1 MRGGSVAMYD
11 EPLVSSLKSIVGS
24 DFVICHPDDLIVY
37 EYDGSVDKAIPDVV
51 VLPETTAQIS
61 SILSLAHEKN
71 IPVVCRGA
79 GTGLSG
85 GSIAT
90 HGGVQISLSRMT
102 RILEIDP
109 LNLTA
114 LVEPGVINLD
124 ITKAVAKHSLYYSPD
139 PSSQKSCTIGGNV
152 AENAGGPHC
161 LKYGVTTNHVLGME
175 VVLEDG
181 KVVELGGYPE
191 AQPGYDLRGAFIG
204 GEGTL
209 GIATKVLVRLSRK
222 PSITRT
228 FMAIFADLDSASTA
242 VTQIIG
248 ARIVPAALE
257 MIDALAIKAIENARP
272 MGYPRDAGAV
282 LLIEIEGLAED
293 VNEESEAITSI
304 CEELGVREIRYSEL
318 AEERERLWA
327 GRKGAFAALGSLAP
341 NYYLVDGVV
350 PRTRL
355 PDVLQKIAK
364 ICSDLDL
371 PVANVF
377 HAGDGNL
384 HPLIAFDERQ
394 PGSSAKALQA
404 GEAILELCI
413 EAGGVLTGEHG
424 VGIEKKEYMPLMFT
438 PDDLSIMKAF
448 KQAFSPK
455 SLLNPG
461 KIFPDGKKPTQK
473 ASIRVGSFSTTDSDV
488 WI

>member
-1 MRGGSVAMYD
+1 MSKGKVSMYD
-11 EPLVSSLKSIVGS
+11 EPLISSLKSIVGD
-24 DFVICHPDDLIVY
+24 DFVIYHPDDLIVY
-37 EYDGSVDKAIPDVV
+37 EYDGGVDKAIPDVV
-51 VLPETTAQIS
+51 VLPNSTAQIS
-61 SILSLAHEKN
+61 SILSLTHKKN

-85 GSIAT
+85 GSIAI
-90 HGGVQISLSRMT
+90 HGGVQISVSRMT
-102 RILEIDP
+102 SILEIDP
-109 LNLTA
+109 FNLTA

-124 ITKAVAKHSLYYSPD
+124 ITKAVAKHSLYYAPD

-161 LKYGVTTNHVLGME
+161 LKYGVTTNHVFGME

-181 KVVELGGYPE
+181 TVVDLGGYPE

-209 GIATKVLVRLSRK
+209 GIATKILVRLSRK
-222 PSITRT
+222 PLITRT
-228 FMAIFADLDSASTA
+228 FMAIFAGLDTASTA

-257 MIDALAIKAIENARP
+257 MIDALAIQAIENARP
-272 MGYPRDAGAV
+272 MGYPKDAGAV

-293 VNEESEAITSI
+293 VSEESDAITSI

-318 AEERERLWA
+318 GEERERLWA
-327 GRKGAFAALGSLAP
+327 GRKGAFAALGSIAP

-350 PRTRL
+350 PRTKL
-355 PDVLQKIAK
+355 PEVLQKIAK
-364 ICSDLDL
+364 ICADLEL
-371 PVANVF
+371 SVANVF

-384 HPLIAFDERQ
+384 HPLIAFDERE
-394 PGSSAKALQA
+394 PGSSAKALKA
-404 GEAILELCI
+404 GEAILQLCI

-424 VGIEKKEYMPLMFT
+424 VGTEKKEYMPLMFT
-438 PDDLSIMKAF
+438 PDDLSMMKAF
-448 KQAFSPK
+448 KQAFAPRG
-455 SLLNPG
+455 LLNPG
-461 KIFPDGKKPTQK
+461 KIFPDGKKPTQQN
-473 ASIRVGSFSTTDSDV
+473 SLRVGSFAQTDSDV

>member
-1 MRGGSVAMYD
+1 M
-11 EPLVSSLKSIVGS
+11 
-24 DFVICHPDDLIVY
+24 
-37 EYDGSVDKAIPDVV
+37 
-51 VLPETTAQIS
+51 
-61 SILSLAHEKN
+61 
-71 IPVVCRGA
+71 
-79 GTGLSG
+79 
-85 GSIAT
+85 
-90 HGGVQISLSRMT
+90 
-102 RILEIDP
+102 
-109 LNLTA
+109 
-114 LVEPGVINLD
+114 
-124 ITKAVAKHSLYYSPD
+124 
-139 PSSQKSCTIGGNV
+139 
-152 AENAGGPHC
+152 
-161 LKYGVTTNHVLGME
+161 
-175 VVLEDG
+175 
-181 KVVELGGYPE
+181 
-191 AQPGYDLRGAFIG
+191 
-204 GEGTL
+204 
-209 GIATKVLVRLSRK
+209 
-222 PSITRT
+222 
-228 FMAIFADLDSASTA
+228 
-242 VTQIIG
+242 
-248 ARIVPAALE
+248 
-257 MIDALAIKAIENARP
+257 
-272 MGYPRDAGAV
+272 
-282 LLIEIEGLAED
+282 
-293 VNEESEAITSI
+293 
-304 CEELGVREIRYSEL
+304 
-318 AEERERLWA
+318 
-327 GRKGAFAALGSLAP
+327 GSLAP

-461 KIFPDGKKPTQK
+461 KIFPDGKKSAQQ

>member
-1 MRGGSVAMYD
+1 MSKGKVSMYD
-11 EPLVSSLKSIVGS
+11 EPLISSLKSIVGD
-24 DFVICHPDDLIVY
+24 DFVIYHPDDLIVY
-37 EYDGSVDKAIPDVV
+37 EYDGGVDKAIPDVV
-51 VLPETTAQIS
+51 VLPNSTAQIS
-61 SILSLAHEKN
+61 SILSLTHKKN

-90 HGGVQISLSRMT
+90 HGGVQISVSRMT
-102 RILEIDP
+102 SILEIDP
-109 LNLTA
+109 FNLTA

-124 ITKAVAKHSLYYSPD
+124 ITKAVAKHSLYYAPD

-161 LKYGVTTNHVLGME
+161 LKYGVTTNHVFGME

-181 KVVELGGYPE
+181 TVVDLGGYPE

-209 GIATKVLVRLSRK
+209 GIATKILVRLSRK
-222 PSITRT
+222 PLITRT
-228 FMAIFADLDSASTA
+228 FMAIFAALDTASTA

-257 MIDALAIKAIENARP
+257 MIDALAIQAIENARP
-272 MGYPRDAGAV
+272 MGYPKDAGAV

-293 VNEESEAITSI
+293 VSEESDAITSI

-318 AEERERLWA
+318 GEERERLWA
-327 GRKGAFAALGSLAP
+327 GRKGAFAALGSIAP

-350 PRTRL
+350 PRTKL
-355 PDVLQKIAK
+355 PEVLQKIAK
-364 ICSDLDL
+364 ICADLEL
-371 PVANVF
+371 SVANVF

-384 HPLIAFDERQ
+384 HPLIAFDERE
-394 PGSSAKALQA
+394 PGSSAKALKA
-404 GEAILELCI
+404 GEAILQLCI

-424 VGIEKKEYMPLMFT
+424 VGTEKKEYMPLMFT
-438 PDDLSIMKAF
+438 PDDLSMMKAF
-448 KQAFSPK
+448 KQAFAPRG
-455 SLLNPG
+455 LLNPG
-461 KIFPDGKKPTQK
+461 KIFPDGRKPTQQN
-473 ASIRVGSFSTTDSDV
+473 SLGVGSFARTDSDV